1 MSIAERFKKTGIRK
15 RLTLLMVTAG
25 LFFLIAVIGFMVPFL
40 RWNLTNQLAT
50 QQKSLLTTIQTEIDS
65 KISSAK
71 TQLAAVAGVLPQEA
85 MHNQILAQRFLENRV
100 GIAEIFDN
108 GLAIF
113 TPQGRLLAETPRHPD
128 RTFFDF
134 SSYPFFQQAIATRV
148 PTISEPFHSTK
159 PPHHPVVQFCVPV
172 FGHDGKLT
180 GVFSG
185 GIRLDGDHV
194 IGSIAKHKIGD
205 SGYLYLYAQDRTMLV
220 HPDITRI
227 MQKDVPPGS
236 NLLFDK
242 ALSGWEGTGVTINS
256 RGLKTIASF
265 VHIKSAPWVLASNY
279 PVDEAFKPVKR
290 ATAALFVIITLFGVI
305 SMTLSWFVLRSI
317 TMPLA
322 QLTEHLQQ
330 LGDKSG
336 TDRQF
341 HPTDQPSQEILLLTD
356 SFNQMLQDLD
366 QQQEEITKKVVE
378 LHEQADIL
386 GQEIAVRQRTEEEL
400 KLVSDRHQTI
410 ASLLRSICDNV
421 PDLIWAKDLN
431 HRYLFTNKTNNDTLL
446 FPTTPDEPIGKP
458 HEYFAAPL
466 IAARPDDP
474 HWYWFSDLC
483 AQSDATTIKT
493 QSPMQFQ
500 EYGYVLG
507 ELVCLDVYKA
517 PFYDDS
523 GKLIGTVGSA
533 RIVTRE
539 KQLERENAQLARLYR
554 ILSEVNQK
562 FVHRPDPLE
571 LLQFVCDTLLSD
583 DTFVMAWI
591 GLPDGMGGYFPAV
604 AAGIPME
611 LLLAHGSEHLIKEEK
626 EIITGINPENGTQV
640 LCSECRELYQHHPF
654 TTVSSYLIQPE
665 KALPALLVLYAS
677 ENDLFTSKA
686 ELGLL
691 NELIGDIAYALD
703 VAEEERIKI
712 LSMQQLELATA
723 VFENSSEGI
732 VITDANERII
742 SVNRAF
748 CEITG
753 YQPDEVVGQTPRLI
767 KSDRHDRDF
776 YQSMWHILAER
787 GRWQGEIWNRR
798 KDGQI
803 YPELLAI
810 SAVKNESGAVERY
823 IAVFSDI
830 SQIKASE
837 QQIDYLEWRDPL
849 TDLPNRRM
857 VIAHL
862 SQALDLAI
870 RKKQSVALLCLDLD
884 NFKDINDSFGHL
896 TGDALLRLSAQRLRD
911 RMRNSDMVARLG
923 GDEFIVLLEGVDHID
938 NVPLIAEEI
947 LSLLQMPFKL
957 DSGIEVQTSVSVG
970 IALFPDHSTNAMDL
984 LQKADAAL
992 YQAKQRGRARF
1003 AYFSDDMTEKAVER
1017 VQLGNHIRR
1026 AVEQNELHVF
1036 YQPQVD
1042 LTTGTIVGAEAL
1054 MRWQSPEL
1062 GMISPARFIPL
1073 AEEIGCIIQMG
1084 EWILRQ
1090 VCLQGRQW
1098 LDAGLPSLTLAVN
1111 LSPLQVRQQNLVAMV
1126 KDILNESGFPAE
1138 LLELELTESALI
1150 HHEKETI
1157 RLLHELHGLGIRLAL
1172 DDFGTGYS
1180 SLAYLKHFPLHL
1192 LKIDKSFVDDLP
1204 DGLNDC
1210 KIATTIVNMG
1220 RSLGFKLLAEGVERQ
1235 EQLSFLQ
1242 TLGCDLYQGY
1252 LMSKPLPAGEF
1263 AELLK
1268 KNTHCS

>member
-1 MSIAERFKKTGIRK
+1 MSIVERFKTSGIRE
-15 RLTLLMVTAG
+15 RLTLLMVTVG
-25 LFFLIAVIGFMVPFL
+25 LFFLIAVLGLMVPFM

-50 QQKSLLTTIQTEIDS
+50 QQKSQLTTIQMEIDS

-85 MHNQILAQRFLENRV
+85 LHDQALAQHFLENRV

-108 GLAIF
+108 GLALLS
-113 TPQGRLLAETPRHPD
+113 PQGKLLAETPRQPD
-128 RTFFDF
+128 RTIFDF

-148 PTISEPFHSTK
+148 PTVSEPFRSTK
-159 PPHHPVVQFCVPV
+159 PPHHPVVQFCVPIYNHE
-172 FGHDGKLT
+172 GRLA

-185 GIRLDGDHV
+185 GIRLNGDHV
-194 IGSIAKHKIGD
+194 IGSIAKHKIGA
-205 SGYLYLYAQDRTMLV
+205 SGYLYLYSQDRTMLV

-242 ALSGWEGTGVTINS
+242 ALSGWEGTGITINS
-256 RGLKTIASF
+256 LGLKAVASF
-265 VHIKSAPWVLASNY
+265 AHIKSAPWILASNY

-290 ATAALFVIITLFGVI
+290 ATAALLGIITLFGII

-317 TMPLA
+317 TRPLA
-322 QLTEHLQQ
+322 QLTGHLQQ
-330 LGDKSG
+330 LGDKHG

-341 HPTDQPSQEILLLTD
+341 HPIDQPSQEILLLTD

-366 QQQEEITKKVVE
+366 QQQEEISGKVVE
-378 LHEQADIL
+378 LREQADIL
-386 GQEIAVRQRTEEEL
+386 EQEMAVRQRTEEEL
-400 KLVSDRHQTI
+400 KLLSDRHQAI

-421 PDLIWAKDLN
+421 PDMIWAKDTSN
-431 HRYLFTNKTNNDTLL
+431 NYLFVNKAICEKLLVARDTNEPLGKNDL
-446 FPTTPDEPIGKP
+446 F
-458 HEYFAAPL
+458 FALRQRAVYPERNDWHTFGEL
-466 IAARPDDP
+466 C
-474 HWYWFSDLC
+474 FNSDLVVL
-483 AQSDATTIKT
+483 QNLMP
-493 QSPMQFQ
+493 QMFHEFGNVEG
-500 EYGYVLG
+500 EYL
-507 ELVCLDVYKA
+507 CLDVNKA
-517 PFYDDS
+517 PLFNDQ
-523 GKLIGTVGSA
+523 GVLLGTVGCG

-539 KQLERENAQLARLYR
+539 KQLEHENAQLARLYR

-562 FVHRPDPLE
+562 FVHRPDPHQ

-583 DTFVMAWI
+583 DTFVMVWI

-611 LLLAHGSEHLIKEEK
+611 QLLAHGSEHPSGMKK
-626 EIITGINPENGTQV
+626 QVITGINAQTSDQLLCPECQN
-640 LCSECRELYQHHPF
+640 LYQHRSF
-654 TTVSSYLIQPE
+654 TSVASYMIQPD

-677 ENDLFTSKA
+677 DSKLFDYA
-686 ELGLL
+686 DELGLL
-691 NELIGDIAYALD
+691 NELVGDIAYALD
-703 VAEEERIKI
+703 VAEDERLKS
-712 LSMQQLELATA
+712 LSMQQLELAAA

-732 VITDANERII
+732 VITDAQERII

-753 YQPDEVVGQTPRLI
+753 YQSVEVVGQTPRLI

-776 YQSMWHILAER
+776 YQAMWHILTET

-798 KDGQI
+798 KDGQV

-810 SAVKNESGAVERY
+810 SAVQNETGAVGRY

-849 TDLPNRRM
+849 TNLPNRRM
-857 VIAHL
+857 VFAHL
-862 SQALDLAI
+862 SQALDLA
-870 RKKQSVALLCLDLD
+870 RRNEQAVALLCLDLD

-896 TGDALLRLSAQRLRD
+896 TGDALLRLTAQRLRD
-911 RMRNSDMVARLG
+911 RMRSSDMVARLG
-923 GDEFIVLLEGVDHID
+923 GDEFIVLVEGLEHID
-938 NVPLIAEEI
+938 HVPLIAEEI

-957 DSGIEVQTSVSVG
+957 ESGIEVQTSVSVG
-970 IALFPDHSTNAMDL
+970 IALFPDHGTSAMEL

-992 YQAKQRGRARF
+992 YQAKQRGRAQF

-1026 AVEQNELHVF
+1026 AVEQHELKIH

-1042 LTTGTIVGAEAL
+1042 LSNGAIVGAEAL

-1098 LDAGLPSLTLAVN
+1098 LDAGFPPVTLAVN
-1111 LSPLQVRQQNLVAMV
+1111 LSPLQIRQPNLVTMV
-1126 KDILNESGFPAE
+1126 EDILDVSGFPAE

-1157 RLLHELHGLGIRLAL
+1157 GLLHELHGLGIKLAL

-1204 DGLNDC
+1204 NGLNDC

-1220 RSLGFKLLAEGVERQ
+1220 RSLGFKLLAEGVER
-1235 EQLSFLQ
+1235 EDQLAFLQ

-1252 LMSKPLPAGEF
+1252 LMSKPLPADEF
-1263 AELLK
+1263 TKLLR
-1268 KNTHCS
+1268 KNTHSS